1 MAEGTRWCQRVAR
14 SYAWASESTRAS
26 ASGGPLICRPIGIP
40 ARVNPHGTLIV
51 GMPYTLNG
59 NVLRIMPDSS
69 GGDALAAAI
78 ATGGAIDVGV
88 TITSTFS
95 K

>member
-1 MAEGTRWCQRVAR
+1 MRRVLVRMCQCEHARLAERRT
-14 SYAWASESTRAS
+14 
-26 ASGGPLICRPIGIP
+26 LICRPIGNP
-40 ARVNPHGTLIV
+40 ARVKPHGTLIV

-59 NVLRIMPDSS
+59 SVLRIMPSSS
-69 GGDALAAAI
+69 GGFASAAAI

-88 TITSTFS
+88 TSTSTCS